1 MRLDALGEKKSR
13 FLALSLALE
22 HRHILGLLFVSPAV
36 FLLGLFLVYP
46 FLLGL
51 WLSFTDTIIGG
62 TGRFIGLWNYVS
74 LLNDSIFQLATFN
87 TFLYTT
93 VAVSLKLVLGLALAL
108 ILNNEFPWKGLIRAI
123 ALLPW
128 IVPTALSAIS
138 FWWMYD
144 STFSVITW
152 VLMKAGLVSQ
162 RIDFLGDPNLARM
175 SVIIA
180 NIWRGVP
187 FFAISLLAG
196 LQTISPTLYEA
207 AQIDGAGAWARFR
220 YITLPL
226 LTPLLIVVT
235 TFSTIWTFSDF
246 HLVWIITKGGPAN
259 ATHLYGTLAYQR
271 AIQGGQFGEG
281 AAISNFIFPVLL
293 SSVVLSFLYL
303 RREE

>member
-1 MRLDALGEKKSR
+1 MRRDALGGKKSR
-13 FLALSLALE
+13 PLALSLALE
-22 HRHILGLLFVSPAV
+22 HRHLLGLLFVSPAV

-51 WLSFTDTIIGG
+51 WLSFTDTLIGG
-62 TGRFIGLWNYVS
+62 TGRFIGLRNYIS
-74 LLNDSIFQLATFN
+74 LWSDSIFQLATFN

-93 VAVSLKLVLGLALAL
+93 VAVAFKLVLGLALAL
-108 ILNNEFPWKGLIRAI
+108 LLNHEFSGKGLIRAI

-128 IVPTALSAIS
+128 IVPTAFSAIS

-162 RIDFLGDPNLARM
+162 RIDFLGDPNLARV

-196 LQTISPTLYEA
+196 LQTISPTLSEA

-226 LTPLLIVVT
+226 LMPLLIVVT
-235 TFSTIWTFSDF
+235 TFSTIWTFADF

-281 AAISNFIFPVLL
+281 AAISTFIFPVLL
-293 SSVVLSFLYL
+293 LSVTLSFLSL